1 MTKLFAV
8 VNGEVIEESG
18 REHNAHIYAHTFP
31 AK

>member
-8 VNGEVIEESG
+8 VNGEVIESSG
-18 REHNAHIYAHTFP
+18 REYFAYIYAHTFP